1 MFALGEI
8 LALLTVA
15 AMLAA
20 LAFATN
26 RNYAMSE
33 YQEMLDTLESLMPN
47 ETATVL
53 LSIPRGETVQIWI
66 VEDVHIERE
75 ALYVRYRVIEDDT
88 TPNCTAELQLC
99 LVPFVKAEYGILA
112 VTPSW
117 TPEVHDAE

>member
-66 VEDVHIERE
+66 VEDVHLERE
-75 ALYVRYRVIEDDT
+75 GMYVRYRVIEDDT
-88 TPNCTAELQLC
+88 TPDLTAELQLC
-99 LVPFVKAEYGILA
+99 LVNFVKAEYGILA

-117 TPEVHDAE
+117 TPEVHDA